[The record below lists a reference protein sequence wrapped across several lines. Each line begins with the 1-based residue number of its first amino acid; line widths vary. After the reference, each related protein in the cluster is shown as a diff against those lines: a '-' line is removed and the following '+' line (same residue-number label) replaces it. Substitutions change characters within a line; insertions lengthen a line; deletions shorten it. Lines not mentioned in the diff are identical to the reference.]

1 MATEKTDLDLTVTF
15 QRLSSGSQIKDS
27 VNLEATSP
35 KDVEVDFWIGDESL
49 LGSSHVTLDDV
60 LTAIKLLRSR

>member
-15 QRLSSGSQIKDS
+15 QRLSSGSRVKDS

-35 KDVEVDFWIGDESL
+35 KDVEVDFWLGDESL
-49 LGSSHVTLDDV
+49 LGSLHVTLDDV

>member
-15 QRLSSGSQIKDS
+15 QRLSSGSQIEYS

-35 KDVEVDFWIGDESL
+35 KDVEVDFWLGDESL